1 MPYSMTG
8 YGRGESEGPGF
19 SCIVE
24 MRSVNHRYRDIF
36 IRIPRD
42 FAEFEDRLRRLVAK
56 HFDRGRIDVSVILE
70 EAGESLTVVKTN
82 RSLMDSYVLHTRQLA
97 EDLGLPWDLD
107 ISGLISLP
115 GVMELVPRLV
125 DHDEIWSLM
134 QESTMAAMTG
144 LKEMRAKEGAFLAQD
159 VVARVRLIEEF
170 IEEIRE
176 RAPRIVENYRVK
188 LEARLK
194 ELLDDTTIDESRI
207 VIEAAVYADRSDI
220 TEELIRLG
228 SHSAQVYEAIK
239 RDEPIGRRLE
249 FLVQEMQREVN
260 TIGSKAQDSE
270 ISHRVVDIKSELE
283 KIREQIQNIE

>member
-97 EDLGLPWDLD
+97 EDLGLPW
-107 ISGLISLP
+107 GLRYLRP
-115 GVMELVPRLV
+115 HLAARCHGV
-125 DHDEIWSLM
+125 
-134 QESTMAAMTG
+134 
-144 LKEMRAKEGAFLAQD
+144 
-159 VVARVRLIEEF
+159 
-170 IEEIRE
+170 
-176 RAPRIVENYRVK
+176 
-188 LEARLK
+188 
-194 ELLDDTTIDESRI
+194 
-207 VIEAAVYADRSDI
+207 
-220 TEELIRLG
+220 
-228 SHSAQVYEAIK
+228 
-239 RDEPIGRRLE
+239 
-249 FLVQEMQREVN
+249 
-260 TIGSKAQDSE
+260 GSKTG
-270 ISHRVVDIKSELE
+270 
-283 KIREQIQNIE
+283 